1 MHIINNLQPE
11 ISTAEI
17 RKRLHLEKNTEEWS
31 SVEKMIDQA
40 AELIEPKAVY
50 KLCYIDRKEDDAVI
64 TQEVRF
70 QSRVLRKN
78 LDDIQR
84 MFPFVV
90 TIGSRLEEK
99 AKTCK
104 DYLEQYYFEIIANVV
119 LQDVIKGLRT
129 ALQDKYKMEKLSYMS
144 VGSLEDWPISEQK
157 QLFSLLGDVEA
168 AIGVQLTSSML
179 MLPAKSESG
188 IFFPSETTFLN
199 CQLCPRQNCE
209 GRKAAFDPK
218 MARDYGLADK

>member
-1 MHIINNLQPE
+1 
-11 ISTAEI
+11 
-17 RKRLHLEKNTEEWS
+17 
-31 SVEKMIDQA
+31 
-40 AELIEPKAVY
+40 
-50 KLCYIDRKEDDAVI
+50 
-64 TQEVRF
+64 
-70 QSRVLRKN
+70 
-78 LDDIQR
+78 

>member
-1 MHIINNLQPE
+1 
-11 ISTAEI
+11 
-17 RKRLHLEKNTEEWS
+17 
-31 SVEKMIDQA
+31 MIDQA

-78 LDDIQR
+78 LDDTQR

-90 TIGSRLEEK
+90 TIGSQLEEK
-99 AKTCK
+99 ARACK

-119 LQDVIKGLRT
+119 LQDVIKDLRT

-157 QLFSLLGDVEA
+157 HLFSLLGDVEA
-168 AIGVQLTSSML
+168 AIGVRLTPSML

-209 GRKAAFDPK
+209 GRKAAFDLK

>member
-78 LDDIQR
+78 LDDTQR

-90 TIGSRLEEK
+90 TIGSQLEEK
-99 AKTCK
+99 ARACK

-119 LQDVIKGLRT
+119 LQDVIKDLRT

-157 QLFSLLGDVEA
+157 QLFALLGDVEA

-209 GRKAAFDPK
+209 GRKAAFDLK

>member
-1 MHIINNLQPE
+1 
-11 ISTAEI
+11 
-17 RKRLHLEKNTEEWS
+17 
-31 SVEKMIDQA
+31 
-40 AELIEPKAVY
+40 
-50 KLCYIDRKEDDAVI
+50 
-64 TQEVRF
+64 
-70 QSRVLRKN
+70 
-78 LDDIQR
+78 
-84 MFPFVV
+84 
-90 TIGSRLEEK
+90 
-99 AKTCK
+99 
-104 DYLEQYYFEIIANVV
+104 
-119 LQDVIKGLRT
+119 
-129 ALQDKYKMEKLSYMS
+129 MEKLSYMS